1 MDMFNMNTEYAY
13 KIDSFSN
20 RIVDLSNYFLITK
33 FVILNEKFM
42 FSLAIYLISFYFFK
56 NKKLFNFIS
65 FTVITYVIV
74 LYIVYFSTPLD
85 IEFHLSSSAN
95 RVIKPLALL
104 LITGIYNKAQNSR
117 INGGSDPI

>member
-1 MDMFNMNTEYAY
+1 
-13 KIDSFSN
+13 
-20 RIVDLSNYFLITK
+20 
-33 FVILNEKFM
+33 M
-42 FSLAIYLISFYFFK
+42 FSLAIYVISFYFLK

-104 LITGIYNKAQNSR
+104 LLITGIYNKAENSK